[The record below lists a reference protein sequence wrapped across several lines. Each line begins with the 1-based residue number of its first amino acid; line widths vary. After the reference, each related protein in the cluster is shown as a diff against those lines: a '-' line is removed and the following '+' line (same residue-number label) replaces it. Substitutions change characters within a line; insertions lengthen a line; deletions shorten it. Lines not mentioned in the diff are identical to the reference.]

1 MTTDRL
7 DLSALRNAI
16 TSLEDGIGVVRD
28 EGWFAL
34 QSAAVRNTLV
44 AGVIQNF
51 ELVYELGFKMLKR
64 QIEAEAANPSEVDEF
79 GFRDLLRVA
88 AEKGLITDVEAWFV
102 YRKMRGTTS
111 RVYSHAYDHDKARLV
126 YQGVLRF
133 LDDARALLAALVT
146 RNA

>member
-7 DLSALRNAI
+7 DLSALRHAI

-28 EGWFAL
+28 DAWFGV
-34 QSAAVRNTLV
+34 QSAAVRNTLI

-51 ELVYELGFKMLKR
+51 EFVYALGVKMLKR
-64 QIEAEAANPSEVDEF
+64 QIEAEAANPAEVDEF

-88 AEKGLITDVEAWFV
+88 AEKGLIADVDAWFG

-111 RVYSHAYDHDKARLV
+111 HADDQEKARV
-126 YQGVLRF
+126 IYQGAVTF

-146 RNA
+146 RHA

>member
-7 DLSALRNAI
+7 DVSALRNAI
-16 TSLEDGIGVVRD
+16 TALADGIGVVRND
-28 EGWFAL
+28 GWFAL

-51 ELVYELGFKMLKR
+51 EFVYELGVKMLKR
-64 QIEAEAANPSEVDEF
+64 QIEAEAANPGEVDKF

-88 AEKGLITDVEAWFV
+88 AEKGLIADVDAWFG

-111 RVYSHAYDHDKARLV
+111 HADDQEKARLV
-126 YQGVLRF
+126 YQGALTF
-133 LDDARALLAALVT
+133 LDDARALLAALMA

>member
-7 DLSALRNAI
+7 DLSALRHAI

-28 EGWFAL
+28 DAWFAV

-51 ELVYELGFKMLKR
+51 EFVYELGVKMLKR
-64 QIEAEAANPSEVDEF
+64 QIEAEAANPAEVDEF

-88 AEKGLITDVEAWFV
+88 AEKGLIADVHAWFG
-102 YRKMRGTTS
+102 YRKMRGTS
-111 RVYSHAYDHDKARLV
+111 SHAYDQEKARLV
-126 YQGVLRF
+126 YQGTAAF

-146 RNA
+146 RHA